1 MPRAEWNGA
10 VIAETERFESVEGN
24 VYFPPEAVKRD
35 HLEPSDTT
43 TICPWKGTA
52 HYYHVVAGGQTNRD
66 AAWFYPEPKAAASQI
81 KNHIAFWKGVQVS
94 D

>member
-52 HYYHVVAGGQTNRD
+52 HYYHVVAGGQTNWD